1 MKTSKLIQD
10 IRVYRIDSDH
20 YLLCAKVNFP
30 SRWINKSNKEAP
42 LKQEEFF
49 KVRMLNDESIRW
61 LYTQRVNL
69 HLNKT
74 QEIEKEWTNL
84 QNIIKSAA
92 NESLG
97 IVKRRKGES
106 I

>member
-1 MKTSKLIQD
+1 MK
-10 IRVYRIDSDH
+10 
-20 YLLCAKVNFP
+20 
-30 SRWINKSNKEAP
+30 
-42 LKQEEFF
+42 
-49 KVRMLNDESIRW
+49 
-61 LYTQRVNL
+61 L

-74 QEIEKEWTNL
+74 QENETDIEKEWTNL